1 MKVTINEF
9 EETLE
14 TTNKIIYAAAYVITE
29 RINGEAKNYMRKRNY
44 RQLRWKSKIKQEI
57 KFYKEQYL
65 HFYRQSSIFKIDKKS
80 FCRELRKERLNFE
93 KP

>member
-44 RQLRWKSKIKQEI
+44 RQLRWESKIKQEI
-57 KFYKEQYL
+57 KFYEEQYL
-65 HFYRQSSIFKIDKKS
+65 HFYRQSNIFKIDKKT
-80 FCRELRKERLNFE
+80 FHRELRKERLNFE

>member
-44 RQLRWKSKIKQEI
+44 RQLRWKSKIKQ
-57 KFYKEQYL
+57 
-65 HFYRQSSIFKIDKKS
+65 R
-80 FCRELRKERLNFE
+80 
-93 KP
+93 